1 MDPKPGIERIEVG
14 NELELNDPNSAIV
27 NSSPIKETVGRRA
40 VRGAALLTGA
50 TYLSM
55 LLGIAARKA
64 LAILLTPEQVGV
76 YQAALSFVDLIVSFA
91 AFSFSS
97 AIINVRDNLVNE
109 PLPNLKENVFIL
121 TVLVNG
127 FFAVLA
133 MALGLFSLSKTHGVI
148 LAALIGIY
156 AVQRFTSSLDT
167 FYTQILE
174 RELSYSMVSRVTL
187 IANILL
193 HATSVIFALW
203 GGGAW
208 AIPLATILST
218 FIGYLLDKYYV
229 KKSGLETLKRHPWK
243 YYNRSTARWLWR
255 FGTKVLFNRVFESWL
270 FKIDNVL
277 VAFLFGSF
285 YLGYYAQAFT
295 IALLPATA
303 VAPIVARVSIATY
316 AEVQH
321 DRSMLERAFSVTNFF
336 LVRLLIP
343 ITIFVALESKDIVRV
358 FLSSNWGGVAEPLT
372 ALAGLVLTVPLFEN
386 AKMILGATLKLTEI
400 SVVRGLQ
407 LLLLVLLIAAFQ
419 WGGILYIAIAVSL
432 VNVIGYA
439 GMLLYLRQTVR
450 LRWKE
455 NFVLPV
461 IIGVIVALVVGLII
475 QPALSGLLPIAIGI
489 EIPVLRLMLF
499 ALTIGALCILLEY
512 PFRRALYR
520 ERFADIAS
528 RLKRR

>member
-1 MDPKPGIERIEVG
+1 MSEV
-14 NELELNDPNSAIV
+14 A
-27 NSSPIKETVGRRA
+27 SPIGRRA

-50 TYLSM
+50 TYLSI

-64 LAILLTPEQVGV
+64 LALLLTPEQVGL
-76 YQAALSFVDLIVSFA
+76 YQAAMSFVDLVVSFA
-91 AFSFSS
+91 AFSFTS
-97 AIINVRDNLVNE
+97 AIINVRDNLVTE

-121 TVLVNG
+121 TVGTNG
-127 FFAVLA
+127 FFTILA

-148 LAALIGIY
+148 LAALVGVY
-156 AVQRFTSSLDT
+156 AVQRFIASLDT

-174 RELSYSMVSRVTL
+174 RELSYSKVSRVTL
-187 IANILL
+187 IVNVIL
-193 HATSVIFALW
+193 HASSVVFALM

-218 FIGYLLDKYYV
+218 IFGYRLDRHYV
-229 KKSGLETLKRHPWK
+229 KKSGLATLQKHPWK
-243 YYNRSTARWLWR
+243 YYDKGTARWLWK

-316 AEVQH
+316 AGIQH
-321 DRSMLERAFSVTNFF
+321 DRAMLERAFAITNFF
-336 LVRLLIP
+336 LVRLMIP
-343 ITIFVALESKDIVRV
+343 AAIFMAFESKDIVRV
-358 FLSSNWGGVAEPLT
+358 FLSSNWGGVSEPLT

-407 LLLLVLLIAAFQ
+407 LVLLVILIAAFQ
-419 WGGILYIAIAVSL
+419 WGGILYIALAVSL
-432 VNVIGYA
+432 VNVLGYA
-439 GMLLYLRQTVR
+439 GLLVYLKRIVGI
-450 LRWKE
+450 RWRE
-455 NFVLPV
+455 NFQLPL
-461 IIGVIVALVVGLII
+461 IIGAIVALMIGFGVG
-475 QPALSGLLPIAIGI
+475 PALSLAMPPAIGI
-489 EIPVLRLMLF
+489 ELPLLRLVIF
-499 ALTIGALCILLEY
+499 AFVIFVPCILTEY
-512 PFRRALYR
+512 FIRPQLFKA
-520 ERFADIAS
+520 RFSEVATKLRKA
-528 RLKRR
+528 